1 MVIRVISQPG
11 FEVKHIVDLLS
22 VSRSRLGGGLCEL
35 AGCWLLTQIKSN
47 TCKDQEKTRNSLT
60 VQTCFLLRGTAQLI
74 EELMTLQGFNE
85 SSESTIPLD
94 PALPSAR
101 STKPCK
107 VTCASFDCAVSLA
120 SCDSRQLAAPDM
132 QLCFVHCSL
141 IIIIIIPARGHETQG
156 NGWWGQPGFLRISF
170 D

>member
-1 MVIRVISQPG
+1 
-11 FEVKHIVDLLS
+11 
-22 VSRSRLGGGLCEL
+22 
-35 AGCWLLTQIKSN
+35 
-47 TCKDQEKTRNSLT
+47 
-60 VQTCFLLRGTAQLI
+60 
-74 EELMTLQGFNE
+74 MTLQGFNE
-85 SSESTIPLD
+85 SNESTIPLD

-141 IIIIIIPARGHETQG
+141 IIIIIIIPARGHETQG